1 MDHNPPGKE
10 LLVETQDGI
19 CVVKFNRPDQLNA
32 VVRPM
37 HEALA
42 GLWSQL
48 AADPEIDVIVLTGEG
63 RAFSAGG
70 DLAHLEQMGLDTALR
85 AAELATGS
93 RLFKEMLA
101 CPLPIIA
108 AVNGPAVGLGC
119 NIALMCDLVYMSD
132 QAFFADPHVSVGLT
146 AGDGGAAYWPLTMSI
161 VVAKELLFF
170 GGRVSP
176 SRALALGL
184 VNEVV
189 SNDELLARAL
199 TVARRLAD
207 LPPQAVRSTKQ
218 AINLYLTQASAGV
231 IDVALAAEYES
242 FDTPEHHAV
251 LAKLQAA
258 ATRTRD
264 ATEPIR

>member
-1 MDHNPPGKE
+1 M
-10 LLVETQDGI
+10 
-19 CVVKFNRPDQLNA
+19 
-32 VVRPM
+32 
-37 HEALA
+37 
-42 GLWSQL
+42 
-48 AADPEIDVIVLTGEG
+48 
-63 RAFSAGG
+63 
-70 DLAHLEQMGLDTALR
+70 
-85 AAELATGS
+85 
-93 RLFKEMLA
+93 FKEMLA

-132 QAFFADPHVSVGLT
+132 QAFFADPHVSIGLT

-170 GGRVSP
+170 GGRINP
-176 SRALALGL
+176 PRALALGL

-189 SNDELLARAL
+189 SNDDLIAHAL

-207 LPPQAVRSTKQ
+207 LPPQPVRSTKQ

-242 FDTPEHHAV
+242 FETPEHHAV